1 MNNGKVI
8 LGIIFLVVGMW
19 VLIFVPAF
27 SVTSGGT
34 VVIHYVEIVSGI
46 ILTVLGIFNIVT
58 GRKNK
63 LKKSQ
68 SPPGA
73 LISKT

>member
-8 LGIIFLVVGMW
+8 LGIVFLVIGMW
-19 VLIFVPAF
+19 VLTFMPAY
-27 SVTSGGT
+27 SITSDGT

-58 GRKNK
+58 GRKEK
-63 LKKSQ
+63 
-68 SPPGA
+68 P
-73 LISKT
+73 

>member
-8 LGIIFLVVGMW
+8 LGIIFLVIGMW

-27 SVTSGGT
+27 SITSEGT
-34 VVIHYVEIVSGI
+34 VVIHYLEIISGLL
-46 ILTVLGIFNIVT
+46 LTVLGIFNIVT

-63 LKKSQ
+63 V
-68 SPPGA
+68 
-73 LISKT
+73 